1 VDILNTL
8 ARWSPQLRL
17 YAVGVGLGLIPSV
30 LSVLSALLHGETRAG
45 GVAVLLQVLAWLGYV
60 GTVLGALVFLGHPRR
75 RWMALG
81 LITIAILTALAGS
94 YYPAVSPSI

>member
-1 VDILNTL
+1 MNTL
-8 ARWSPQLRL
+8 ERWSPNLRL
-17 YAVGVGLGLIPSV
+17 YAAGVGLGLIPSI
-30 LSVLSALLHGETRAG
+30 LSVLSAVLHGETRAS
-45 GVAVLLQVLAWLGYV
+45 GVAVLLQALAWLGFV
-60 GTVLGALVFLGHPRR
+60 GTVLGALVFLGHPRY